1 MFADGFKAQNTERK
15 REEAEEEAK
24 EEAISIC
31 SSQTKDKTL
40 QKANGKINICAWHTA
55 DFFSFR
61 PYSLSLFLSLL
72 FYLLSN
78 IGKYNKIVQIK

>member
-1 MFADGFKAQNTERK
+1 MFADGFKAQNTERE
-15 REEAEEEAK
+15 REEAEEAK

-61 PYSLSLFLSLL
+61 PYSLPLSVSSFLSL
-72 FYLLSN
+72 
-78 IGKYNKIVQIK
+78 IKHRGIQ

>member
-1 MFADGFKAQNTERK
+1 MFADGFKAQNTEK
-15 REEAEEEAK
+15 EREEAEEEAK

-61 PYSLSLFLSLL
+61 PYSLSLSVSSFLSL
-72 FYLLSN
+72 
-78 IGKYNKIVQIK
+78 IKHRGIQ